1 MALQL
6 CSLVTPYMPHIRA
19 YRACLTYLPTVL
31 VCMLVCMLARRPQPP
46 TLIARC
52 LCVADRLVDC
62 MPQKLMARTALF
74 AVTAIISLWWY
85 FKYFTLQKRDYNKV
99 RRIQKIPSGSQSQ

>member
-1 MALQL
+1 
-6 CSLVTPYMPHIRA
+6 
-19 YRACLTYLPTVL
+19 
-31 VCMLVCMLARRPQPP
+31 
-46 TLIARC
+46 
-52 LCVADRLVDC
+52 